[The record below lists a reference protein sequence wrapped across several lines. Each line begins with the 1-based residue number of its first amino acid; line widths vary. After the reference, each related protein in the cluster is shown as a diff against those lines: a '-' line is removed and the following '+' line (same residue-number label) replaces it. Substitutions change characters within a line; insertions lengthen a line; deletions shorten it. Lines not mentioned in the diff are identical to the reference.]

1 MDGMEALG
9 EAIERGEVK
18 LDEEDNPEDW
28 EEEKKVLNGEGEEVS
43 VKKWEPVKVSKELDA
58 KVMKSKKTVSM
69 KEDEALLEDEEEEIP
84 ELVESEGE
92 EEGEMEEEE
101 EEGEGDEEEGEEE
114 GDEEDGEEEGEM
126 EEEHV
131 ISSDAVENKD
141 EEKNED
147 SPEER
152 ERIRQRRIEMARKVL
167 ATRVLTPKDYR
178 ILQGDNDNDS
188 SSEED
193 VEVANA
199 MVSLWTFIKSQH
211 HSAVVNPDDLL
222 GYQKK
227 RKDTIEVRTDGRS
240 DEQERRRK
248 AIEGRREFQMKLK
261 GGGTTNKEKE
271 RKKNFMMVKQS
282 YRVKNKLKQSIQE
295 QQQAAK
301 KQVRRLQILGRK
313 ANKRR
318 RI

>member
-69 KEDEALLEDEEEEIP
+69 KEDEALLEDEEEEEEIP

-199 MVSLWTFIKSQH
+199 MVSLWTFIKS
-211 HSAVVNPDDLL
+211 
-222 GYQKK
+222 
-227 RKDTIEVRTDGRS
+227 
-240 DEQERRRK
+240 
-248 AIEGRREFQMKLK
+248 
-261 GGGTTNKEKE
+261 
-271 RKKNFMMVKQS
+271 
-282 YRVKNKLKQSIQE
+282 
-295 QQQAAK
+295 
-301 KQVRRLQILGRK
+301 
-313 ANKRR
+313 
-318 RI
+318 